1 MTAASD
7 TVHDVVIIGSG
18 PAGLTAAVYAARANL
33 SPLLIEGVID
43 GGPTGGQL
51 TLTTDVENFP
61 GFPEG
66 IMGPV
71 LIQQMRAQA
80 ERFGTTFITEDVT
93 AVALTQQPI
102 ALTTASRGTILTRSL
117 IIATGAKPR
126 RLSIPGEDEL
136 WGSGVSA
143 CATCDGFFFR
153 DKHVIVV
160 GGGDSAMEEATFLTK
175 FAAKVTLVHRRDEFR
190 ASAIMLDR
198 ARANEK
204 IEFVT
209 NAAID
214 SIHGENGVMTG
225 ITVTDVNTNETRQI
239 AADGLFLA
247 IGHIPNT
254 WLFDGVLS
262 CDDEGYLV
270 VDEPS
275 TRTNVDGVFA
285 CGDVTDHTYRQAI
298 TAAGTGCRAAI
309 DAERWLADQ
318 DD

>member
-1 MTAASD
+1 MPAASD

-33 SPLLIEGVID
+33 APLLIEGVLD

-80 ERFGTTFITEDVT
+80 ERFGTTFLTEDVLS
-93 AVALTQQPI
+93 VALTQQPI
-102 ALTTASRGTILTRSL
+102 ALNTESSGTILTRSL

-126 RLSIPGEDEL
+126 RLSIPGETEL

-175 FAAKVTLVHRRDEFR
+175 FARKVTVLHRRDEFR

-209 NAAID
+209 NVALD
-214 SIHGENGVMTG
+214 EIHGENGVMTSV
-225 ITVTDVNTNETRQI
+225 TVTDNNTNETRQI

-254 WLFDGVLS
+254 WLFDGVLNI
-262 CDDEGYLV
+262 DGEGYLIV
-270 VDEPS
+270 AEPS
-275 TRTNVDGVFA
+275 TATNVNGVFA
-285 CGDVTDHTYRQAI
+285 CGDVTDHIYRQAI

-309 DAERWLADQ
+309 DAERWLTDQ